1 MEEDR
6 ELEKRA
12 VDELLN
18 EAKRGRIRAETMGP
32 AGWMKCPLRGPNKRF
47 LLNTLRNTV
56 PLRGLSER
64 RPAGG
69 STGHQ
74 SARNQKEEEETPRRR
89 HSRSGRHT
97 QRYHRDRSRSPVRHS
112 PPGPPQSPRSA
123 ASPPSSCPSPPSST
137 AAF

>member
-1 MEEDR
+1 LFYDFFLNR
-6 ELEKRA
+6 RA

-89 HSRSGRHT
+89 HSRSGIAHPAARRAPDLPPAPLPPVLLHPPAP
-97 QRYHRDRSRSPVRHS
+97 RPSRR
-112 PPGPPQSPRSA
+112 
-123 ASPPSSCPSPPSST
+123 
-137 AAF
+137 